1 MSPTG
6 STGQGV
12 IVRAVATLLAGV
24 VVLWTLY
31 AIRGPLLII
40 YISGLLALGFTPM
53 VRWLERRRWRMP
65 RWIAILVV
73 YFGLMAVAIASIAIV
88 VPPLVAQAMQL
99 RDQLPAYLARLEGF
113 LLARGIIDHEITLS
127 DALTRLPTAGAGA
140 AVPFILAAVGSA
152 LGTIGSIVAILVLPY
167 YLLIEADQIQ
177 SGFLRLFPA
186 GRRPMI
192 ARITRDVTFKVA
204 AWLNG
209 QLILAL
215 IIGTATS
222 FCLWLI
228 GVPYFYV
235 LGFLAGLGEFIPII
249 GPIMSAV
256 PAALVGFSVSV
267 PTGLMVV
274 AYFGLMQFVE
284 GNILVPRIM
293 ERQVGVS
300 SWSVIVALLIGGELL
315 GLVGAI
321 LAVPS
326 VAIVQVF
333 MHEYLRRHEER

>member
-1 MSPTG
+1 MASPTP
-6 STGQGV
+6 TVQGV

-24 VVLWTLY
+24 VLLWLLY
-31 AIRGPLLII
+31 TIRGPLLII

-65 RWIAILVV
+65 RWGAILVV
-73 YFGLMAVAIASIAIV
+73 YFGLMALAIASLAIV
-88 VPPLVAQAMQL
+88 IPPLVDQAVQL
-99 RDQLPAYLARLEGF
+99 RHQLPVYLARAEAF
-113 LLARGIIDHEITLS
+113 LMARGIIDHEVTLS
-127 DALTRLPTAGAGA
+127 DALSKLPSGGAGA
-140 AVPFILAAVGSA
+140 AVPFILVA
-152 LGTIGSIVAILVLPY
+152 LGNVVGTIGTVVAVLVLPY
-167 YLLIEADQIQ
+167 YLLVEADRIQ
-177 SGFLRLFPA
+177 SGFLGLFPA
-186 GRRPMI
+186 GNRPMM

-209 QLILAL
+209 QLMLGL

-222 FCLWLI
+222 LVLWLI

-235 LGFLAGLGEFIPII
+235 LGLLAGLGEFIPVI

-256 PAALVGFSVSV
+256 PAAIVGFSVSV
-267 PTGLMVV
+267 PTGLLVV
-274 AYFGLMQFVE
+274 AYFGVMQFIE

-300 SWSVIVALLIGGELL
+300 SWSVIVALLIGAELL

-326 VAIVQVF
+326 AAIVQVF
-333 MHEYLRRHEER
+333 MHEYLRRHEDR

>member
-1 MSPTG
+1 MSTG
-6 STGQGV
+6 STAQGV
-12 IVRAVATLLAGV
+12 ILRAVATLLGGV

-53 VRWLERRRWRMP
+53 VRWLERRRMRMP
-65 RWIAILVV
+65 RWIAILIV
-73 YFGLMAVAIASIAIV
+73 YFGLMAVLIASIAIV
-88 VPPLVAQAMQL
+88 VPPLVAQAGQL
-99 RDQLPAYLARLEGF
+99 RDQLPTYLARIEGF
-113 LLARGIIDHEITLS
+113 LLARGIIDHEITMS
-127 DALTRLPTAGAGA
+127 DALTRMPTAGA

-167 YLLIEADQIQ
+167 YLLVEADQIQ
-177 SGFLRLFPA
+177 SGFLRLFA
-186 GRRPMI
+186 ASRRPML

-215 IIGTATS
+215 IIGSATS

-249 GPIMSAV
+249 GPIISAV
-256 PAALVGFSVSV
+256 PAALVGFTVSM
-267 PTGLMVV
+267 PTGFMVV

-315 GLVGAI
+315 GLMGAI

-326 VAIVQVF
+326 AAIVQVF
-333 MHEYLRRHEER
+333 MHEYFRQHKET